1 MAVVSS
7 CNGSGPSFASVA
19 AYSAP
24 SSKERWVLM
33 RRLPDFEG
41 LAIFAKVAQL
51 QSFAAAAAELSLS
64 KGTVSKAVSRLESRL
79 KVRLFNRTSRRLAL
93 TETGTQLAGRAS
105 DLLAECEAAEDSVL
119 GQAVAPRGAI
129 RLAAPVSFGVLYI
142 APLLPEFF
150 TLYPEITVDLQMD
163 DSITDLIGEGFDA
176 AIRIATLPDSSMIA
190 RTLFAMPRYLVGAP
204 GYFQKHGKPRHPL
217 QLAEHQCIV
226 HVRGTHSEPW
236 HFTSKSGETASI
248 RPTGLLRTNNGDAT
262 LPTLRAGLALGILP
276 EFFVREDLVSG
287 VLERIL
293 PEWTLRAGAVHW
305 VTPARGLRP
314 KRVDILG
321 EFLAE
326 KLARGPAKKGRGRQH
341 PPTGG

>member
-1 MAVVSS
+1 
-7 CNGSGPSFASVA
+7 
-19 AYSAP
+19 
-24 SSKERWVLM
+24 M

-51 QSFAAAAAELSLS
+51 HSFAAAAAELNLS
-64 KGTVSKAVSRLESRL
+64 KGTVSKAISRLESRL

-93 TETGTQLAGRAS
+93 TDAGTQLANRAA
-105 DLLAECEAAEDSVL
+105 DLVADGEAAEDSVL
-119 GQAVAPRGAI
+119 GQAAAPRGPI

-150 TLYPEITVDLQMD
+150 ARYPEISIDLQMN

-176 AIRIATLPDSSMIA
+176 AVRIASLPDSSLIA
-190 RTLFAMPRYLVGAP
+190 RTLFPMPRFLVGAP
-204 GYFQKHGKPRHPL
+204 SYFQKHGKPRHPL
-217 QLAEHQCIV
+217 QLAEHQCV
-226 HVRGTHSEPW
+226 AHVRGTVSEPW
-236 HFTSKSGETASI
+236 HFTNKAGETASI
-248 RPTGLLRTNNGDAT
+248 RPAGLLRTNNGDAQ

-276 EFFVREDLVSG
+276 EFFIRDDLAAG
-287 VLERIL
+287 TLERLL
-293 PEWTLRAGAVHW
+293 PEWTLRSGAVHW

-326 KLARGPAKKGRGRQH
+326 KLGGGEVKKPRGRT
-341 PPTGG
+341 PKS

>member
-1 MAVVSS
+1 
-7 CNGSGPSFASVA
+7 
-19 AYSAP
+19 
-24 SSKERWVLM
+24 M

-51 QSFAAAAAELSLS
+51 QSFAAAAAELNLS
-64 KGTVSKAVSRLESRL
+64 KGTVSKAVSRLETRL

-93 TETGTQLAGRAS
+93 TVTGNQLAGRAA

-150 TLYPEITVDLQMD
+150 ARYPDITIDLQMT

-176 AIRIATLPDSSMIA
+176 AVRIATLSDSSLTA
-190 RTLFAMPRYLVGAP
+190 RTLLPMPRYLVGAP
-204 GYFQKHGKPRHPL
+204 GYLQKHGKPRHPL
-217 QLAEHQCIV
+217 QLLEHQCV
-226 HVRGTHSEPW
+226 AHVRGTVSEPW
-236 HFTSKSGETASI
+236 HFTNKAGETASI
-248 RPTGLLRTNNGDAT
+248 KPSGLLRTNNGDAV
-262 LPTLRAGLALGILP
+262 LPTLRAGLALGMMP
-276 EFFVREDLVSG
+276 EFFVREDLASG
-287 VLERIL
+287 TLERIL
-293 PEWTLRAGAVHW
+293 PEWTLRSGAVHW

-314 KRVDILG
+314 KRVEILG

-326 KLARGPAKKGRGRQH
+326 KLVRGPAKKGRGK
-341 PPTGG
+341 